1 MKSAVGWTCLVVC
14 LGLAAVLAGACMA
27 AEQTKAPADKP
38 AATPAASATS
48 TAEKLAAPEKLSE
61 EGFVP
66 IFNGK
71 DLTDWSGDNVHWS
84 VRDGA
89 IHGECTE
96 QTKVTGGNTFLIWKG
111 GKPADFEL
119 RLSAKLVGGNSG
131 IQYRSFTPVTNPEK
145 YFVGGYQM
153 EISTDPKNA
162 GFIYGEL
169 WRGIVMCGVGEKAVW
184 KGGKQVLGSL
194 GDKAEIA
201 SHYKKED
208 WNDYRIVAQGN
219 HIDQY
224 LNGIHVVD
232 FTDEDPKA
240 LVSGVIAL
248 QIHQGYVMTVDFK
261 DIRLKVFPKEGAA
274 AKEGATG
281 AETKPAK

>member
-1 MKSAVGWTCLVVC
+1 MRCVMSWMTM
-14 LGLAAVLAGACMA
+14 LAAVGLVAVAVMA
-27 AEQTKAPADKP
+27 ADAEKAAPAEKAPAAKP
-38 AATPAASATS
+38 A
-48 TAEKLAAPEKLSE
+48 EKIPE
-61 EGFVP
+61 EGFVA

-71 DLTDWSGDNVHWS
+71 DLTDWNGDNVHWS
-84 VRDGA
+84 VKDGA

-119 RLSAKLVGGNSG
+119 RLSAKMVGGNSG

-145 YFVGGYQM
+145 YFAGGYQM

-169 WRGIVMCGVGEKAVW
+169 WRGVSMCGVGEKCVW
-184 KGGKQVLGSL
+184 NGGKKVVGAL

-201 SHYKKED
+201 SHFKVGD
-208 WNDYRIVAQGN
+208 WNDYRIVAKGN

-240 LVSGVIAL
+240 LTSGVIGL
-248 QIHQGYVMTVDFK
+248 QIHQGYVMTIDFK
-261 DIRLKVFPKEGAA
+261 DIRLKILDKEA
-274 AKEGATG
+274 AKPEEKKPDAPK
-281 AETKPAK
+281 AEAPKADKK